1 MFECNIPRFRLQ
13 IQRINPYILFAN
25 KNEINKNKQMKKK
38 IFSNHQNVLRCN
50 AEKKNLSSSVN
61 KPCKSGSRSVSS
73 KTNILH
79 PLARHLS
86 HLFSTHIKRSHLKC
100 QMFLK
105 PYSSLAHHFPANSND
120 SVRSR
125 GSHVLHF
132 NACIL

>member
-1 MFECNIPRFRLQ
+1 MQCLYNCLPSLGKK
-13 IQRINPYILFAN
+13 L
-25 KNEINKNKQMKKK
+25 INKNKQMKTFF
-38 IFSNHQNVLRCN
+38 FSNDQNVLRCN

-61 KPCKSGSRSVSS
+61 KPCKIGSRSVYS

-105 PYSSLAHHFPANSND
+105 PYSSLAHHFPANSNY
-120 SVRSR
+120 SLRSR
-125 GSHVLHF
+125 GSHMLHF
-132 NACIL
+132 DGRCFFNCRCCLGLS